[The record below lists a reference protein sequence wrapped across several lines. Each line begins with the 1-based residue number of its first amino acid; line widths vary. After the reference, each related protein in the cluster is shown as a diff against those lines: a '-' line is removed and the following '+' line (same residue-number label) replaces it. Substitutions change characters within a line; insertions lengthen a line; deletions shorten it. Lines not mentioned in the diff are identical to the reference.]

1 MLTPT
6 PPRAPTDVLT
16 YLLPLLPSP
25 HPALL
30 AQNAAGSTPLHW
42 AALNA
47 HLPALQALV
56 RFPRGP
62 GPALVDARDGAGRS
76 ALAHAEEG
84 GWEEGARWLVGVMR
98 IEGDGVGEGEGADGE
113 GEGGGGGGGEGEGEG
128 GEGEDGE
135 DGLEG
140 QEIEVEIE
148 DADGGIARLSLAQPV
163 PPPPAAAAA
172 PAPHSDSDAPPT
184 GARAP

>member
-1 MLTPT
+1 EDTDDALLAARFGDTDDL
-6 PPRAPTDVLT
+6 RAFAARFGPAALQRATDTNGNTLLHMAAANGHTDVLT
-16 YLLPLLPSP
+16 YLLPLLPHP

-62 GPALVDARDGAGRS
+62 GAALVDARDAAGRS

-98 IEGDGVGEGEGADGE
+98 IEGDGGAEGEGEGAE
-113 GEGGGGGGGEGEGEG
+113 
-128 GEGEDGE
+128 
-135 DGLEG
+135 GLEG

-148 DADGGIARLSLAQPV
+148 DADGGIARLSLAQ
-163 PPPPAAAAA
+163 
-172 PAPHSDSDAPPT
+172 
-184 GARAP
+184 